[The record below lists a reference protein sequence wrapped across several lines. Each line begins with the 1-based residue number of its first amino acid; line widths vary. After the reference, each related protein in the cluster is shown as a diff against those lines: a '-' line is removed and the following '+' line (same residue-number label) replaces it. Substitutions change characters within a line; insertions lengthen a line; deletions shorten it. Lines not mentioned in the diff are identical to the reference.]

1 MVVTGDIP
9 HEDANLAVVDLAS
22 VTTPLSLHPHGVRAA
37 LGEATGIEGDDTI
50 GFAQPLGYLANQHR
64 HQRPVVPQRGTDKRR
79 FSRREIDS
87 HSSRYASTFLQKY
100 GHFCEVIFRPI
111 GPIATPLLRGHHLI
125 IAYRAGQSCPA
136 GVCNGSPQWPGA
148 TEKIPHN
155 VASESQ

>member
-64 HQRPVVPQRGTDKRR
+64 HQRPVVPRRGTDKVLDDLSLDIDPRR
-79 FSRREIDS
+79 N
-87 HSSRYASTFLQKY
+87 FL
-100 GHFCEVIFRPI
+100 GIL
-111 GPIATPLLRGHHLI
+111 PL
-125 IAYRAGQSCPA
+125 
-136 GVCNGSPQWPGA
+136 
-148 TEKIPHN
+148 
-155 VASESQ
+155 